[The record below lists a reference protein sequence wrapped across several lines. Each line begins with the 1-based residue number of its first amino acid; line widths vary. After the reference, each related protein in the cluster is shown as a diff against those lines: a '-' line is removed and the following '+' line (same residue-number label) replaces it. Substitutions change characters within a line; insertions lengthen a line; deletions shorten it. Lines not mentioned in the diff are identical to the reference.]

1 MNSRFTSD
9 SLDWR
14 QLCRA
19 AVLEQ
24 DPDKVLQ
31 IVHRLNL
38 ALKMRLQVLRS
49 LAGAE
54 QDNSPH
60 TSSKSKRAA

>member
-1 MNSRFTSD
+1 MNSRFTSE
-9 SLDWR
+9 SLNWR

-24 DPDKVLQ
+24 DPDKVLH

-38 ALKMRLQVLRS
+38 ALKMRLRVLRS
-49 LAGAE
+49 FAGAE
-54 QDNSPH
+54 QDNRPQ
-60 TSSKSKRAA
+60 TPSKSKRAA